1 MLDGQQQSRAAAGAT
16 MDTQVI
22 MNKLRSIAA
31 TCATVL
37 ILSVL
42 ILTIWGPTKSAA
54 AGYTDAQLI
63 AYLQKRFRLPDA
75 RNITL
80 GPPVKTPF
88 SKVMSRTVTITSDQ
102 GVALRPCFS
111 SNPASAT

>member
-1 MLDGQQQSRAAAGAT
+1 
-16 MDTQVI
+16 

-31 TCATVL
+31 TCATML
-37 ILSVL
+37 ILAAL

-80 GPPVKTPF
+80 GPPIKTPF
-88 SKVMSRTVTITSDQ
+88 SRVMSRTVTITSDA
-102 GVALRPCFS
+102 G
-111 SNPASAT
+111 